1 MTKRNLWATLMFV
14 FVMSLLLVSC
24 AEDAADSPLV
34 GRWEM
39 IKSNGSPVAQENV
52 EYFTFY
58 STGSGSREYM
68 DGNVMRS
75 DSFEWSSF
83 SGDYVEINYYDG
95 TFMSYYY
102 RFNGNN
108 LELSENSNFG
118 HFNTFARR

>member
-1 MTKRNLWATLMFV
+1 MTKRNLWATLMSV
-14 FVMSLLLVSC
+14 VVMCMLLVSC
-24 AEDAADSPLV
+24 AEDSANSPLV

-52 EYFTFY
+52 EFFTFY

-68 DGNVMRS
+68 DGNVLRS

-83 SGDYVEINYYDG
+83 SGDYVELNYSDG
-95 TFMSYYY
+95 TFVSYYY

-108 LELSENSNFG
+108 LELSESSGFG
-118 HFNTFARR
+118 RYNTFARR

>member
-1 MTKRNLWATLMFV
+1 MTKRNLWAILMSV

-108 LELSENSNFG
+108 LELSETSSFG

>member
-1 MTKRNLWATLMFV
+1 MTKRNLWATLMSV

-83 SGDYVEINYYDG
+83 SGASVEINYYDG